1 MPYVTEQNLTDVV
14 LERWR
19 AVPDPR
25 LRQVMQSLIKH
36 LHAFVRDVE
45 PTGAEW
51 YTAVDFLTRIG
62 QTCDAKRQEF
72 ILFSDV
78 TGVSMLVDAI
88 NHRMDSA
95 ATPTTVEGPFH
106 VADAPEIP
114 DGGDMAAGAPGIP
127 CFITGTVKGLDGK
140 PVAGAA
146 LDMWST
152 DGEGLYEAQR
162 DVAGPYMRGV
172 YHTRADGSYAVRT
185 VAPIGYSIPMD
196 GPIGALFTRTEIS
209 EMRPAHIHFCIEAP
223 GYRRVV
229 THLFDRGCQ
238 YIETDVVYG
247 VKERLIVDF
256 VENPPGVAPN
266 GETVDTKFYTIKYD
280 FVLQPVA
287 EVAAAAAE

>member
-1 MPYVTEQNLTDVV
+1 MPYVTEQNLTDVA
-14 LERWR
+14 LERWQ

-36 LHAFVRDVE
+36 LHAFVRDIE
-45 PTGAEW
+45 PTSAEW
-51 YTAVDFLTRIG
+51 YTAIDFLTRIG

-78 TGVSMLVDAI
+78 TGVSMLVDSI
-88 NHRMDSA
+88 NHRLDSG

-106 VADAPEIP
+106 VADAPELP
-114 DGGDMAAGAPGIP
+114 DGGNMAAGAPGIA
-127 CFITGTVKGLDGK
+127 CFVTGTVTGLDGK
-140 PVAGAA
+140 PVANAS

-172 YHTRADGSYAVRT
+172 YHTKADGSYAVRT
-185 VAPIGYSIPMD
+185 VVPIGYSIPMD
-196 GPIGALFTRTEIS
+196 GPIGALFRKTEIS

-223 GYRRVV
+223 GYHRIV
-229 THLFDRGCQ
+229 THLFDRTCR

-247 VKERLIVDF
+247 VKEPLIVDF
-256 VENPPGVAPN
+256 VEHPPGVAPN
-266 GETVDTKFYTIKYD
+266 GETIDTKFYTIKYD
-280 FVLQPVA
+280 FVLQPAA